1 MAGTTVK
8 DVNPHVFVKAYAAY
22 LKKTGKLEVPKW
34 VDLVKTATFKELA
47 PYDQDWYY
55 IRAASIARHIYLR
68 QGVGIGALR
77 KKHGSTCNRGT
88 RPSHHCDA
96 SGNILRKIVQ
106 GLEKMELLEKD
117 NNGGRRITQNGRKS
131 LDLIASQIVREE

>member
-22 LKKTGKLEVPKW
+22 LKKTGKLDVPKW

-55 IRAASIARHIYLR
+55 IRAGKIFFFFLKICILYK
-68 QGVGIGALR
+68 R
-77 KKHGSTCNRGT
+77 KKIKF
-88 RPSHHCDA
+88 D
-96 SGNILRKIVQ
+96 
-106 GLEKMELLEKD
+106 
-117 NNGGRRITQNGRKS
+117 
-131 LDLIASQIVREE
+131 

>member
-22 LKKTGKLEVPKW
+22 LKKTGKLDVPKW

-55 IRAASIARHIYLR
+55 IRA
-68 QGVGIGALR
+68 G
-77 KKHGSTCNRGT
+77 KC
-88 RPSHHCDA
+88 
-96 SGNILRKIVQ
+96 
-106 GLEKMELLEKD
+106 LEKIIFKLVNLKIIIKFKGL
-117 NNGGRRITQNGRKS
+117 NNNCY
-131 LDLIASQIVREE
+131 